1 MTGKSIVPVSSLCE
15 FDLVLAAQDGDKR
28 AVEHLITAHEPICK
42 IVRSLMYKLDR
53 TGLHHDDLQGAANIG
68 ILRALPNYDAS
79 RETSFSSY
87 AFYYVRGE
95 MLKTLYLNK
104 GVSASRTAPKMR
116 LISIDAPSPT
126 EDGEASDYSFER
138 ELFARDA
145 DYGADPGIARVLTAD
160 RDAAVRRF
168 VSRLSDGQRDI
179 VVDLFWHDKAT
190 TDVARERNVSSPAI
204 SRAMNRVYGRG
215 RSELAAHQQALAA

>member
-1 MTGKSIVPVSSLCE
+1 MIGRSIVPVSALCE
-15 FDLVLAAQDGDKR
+15 SDLVLAAQEGNGR
-28 AVEHLITAHEPICK
+28 AVEHLITAYEPICK

-79 RETSFSSY
+79 QETSFSSY

-116 LISIDAPSPT
+116 LVSIDAPSPSG
-126 EDGEASDYSFER
+126 DGEAYDYSFER
-138 ELFARDA
+138 GLFARDA
-145 DYGADPGIARVLTAD
+145 DYGADPGILRVLNAD
-160 RDAAVRRF
+160 RDAAVRSF

-179 VVDLFWHDKAT
+179 VVDLFWRAKTT
-190 TDVARERNVSSPAI
+190 TDIARERNVSSPAV

-215 RSELAAHQQALAA
+215 RGELATHQQALAA